1 MPKGGEFKME
11 NILKEYAQ
19 GYCLST
25 DNTVYRED
33 EQKIA
38 SSPVVFVF
46 IGDKSNEGL
55 KSVYEDVN
63 KKWDNSKGI
72 MFFNVY
78 HKERFEA
85 ENVFNFKATASGID
99 IEDKK
104 NLRYDI
110 SDNFYKGENGLI
122 VLNEEIM
129 KMKNKLLDC
138 GKLFSSFERVTI
150 SVVSRADDA
159 MNILVAEISLLI
171 KSKLSQHFRIVLADF
186 YGLLLE
192 KNQKDAFFDAALAF
206 SFFKELSYMQK
217 SDFTFKEDIEVFGSD
232 RKLPVISE
240 NKPIFDLVY
249 LLSDTN
255 EKGIVTSGSL
265 QDNYEIISYI
275 NLIKNR
281 NVNIDTYY
289 DMENQY
295 YDNARFKKNISKE
308 NGSFTLVTAGLAK
321 IKRPNNT
328 VALMAINQF
337 YDELTNKIKQYSNKN
352 KDNLLR
358 VFMLDDENL
367 ALKASGMLPQGK
379 GVEDMRG
386 LMTISSNISI
396 SKLAKLT
403 LREAEEML
411 YGNSCEHF
419 FNDNFEKAIDEK
431 LKNIS
436 LNKEIRGIVKLLME
450 DKRYG
455 LYGTYSLTNPVE
467 ALQDIR
473 LKCVDIDKSIEAINQ
488 EINEIYSKRV
498 QVPSLFKSLFS
509 SNVVLDDIKKD
520 LFKGVYGNKL
530 YILKL
535 KIAQSILRLSENIII
550 SVHEELE
557 EKIDYIESIR
567 ACIEDYTNNDIKE
580 QNEYIAQNI
589 KEYYTLIIKKIVNK
603 LSESYGEDFYFKEN
617 FLGDINQSINDK
629 EKFIKKLCEVCTKY
643 ILCEAEFSKSFED
656 ELNER
661 ANVSIE
667 LIDNSVLSKDELY
680 KRLYG
685 ILEENSTVKA
695 YIMNYNVNKYEEKY
709 FFGDYSSDF
718 IKYAFNVDREG
729 RSYNIGYVH
738 EKRASGIEKLN
749 LMGGFTLG
757 DVMYIKNA
765 ARYYYSCIDNEYK
778 LHRID
783 ASLLPDI

>member
-1 MPKGGEFKME
+1 ME
-11 NILKEYAQ
+11 NILKKYAQ

-25 DNTVYRED
+25 DNTIYRED

-38 SSPVVFVF
+38 SNPVIFVF

-55 KSVYEDVN
+55 KAVYKDVN

-72 MFFNVY
+72 LFFNVY
-78 HKERFEA
+78 HKEKFEA
-85 ENVFNFKATASGID
+85 ENVFNFKAVSDDID
-99 IEDKK
+99 TKDKK
-104 NLRYDI
+104 NVRCDI
-110 SDNFYKGENGLI
+110 SNNFYNNENGLI
-122 VLNEEIM
+122 ALNEEIV

-138 GKLFSSFERVTI
+138 GKLFNSFERVNI

-171 KSKLSQHFRIVLADF
+171 KNKLSQHFRIVLADF
-186 YGLLLE
+186 YSLLVE
-192 KNQKDAFFDAALAF
+192 KNQEDAFFDAALAF
-206 SFFKELSYMQK
+206 SFFKELSYMQR
-217 SDFTFKEDIEVFGSD
+217 SNFSFKEDIEVFGKD

-255 EKGIVTSGSL
+255 EKGIIYNGSL

-275 NLIKNR
+275 NLLKNR

-295 YDNARFKKNISKE
+295 YDNARFKKNISRDDE
-308 NGSFTLVTAGLAK
+308 SFTLVTAGLAK
-321 IKRPNNT
+321 VKRPNST
-328 VALMAINQF
+328 VALMVLNAF
-337 YDELTNKIKQYSNKN
+337 YDELINKMQQYSNKN
-352 KDNLLR
+352 KENLLG
-358 VFMLDDENL
+358 VFMLDESSLD
-367 ALKASGMLPQGK
+367 LKCDSILPKGK
-379 GVEDMRG
+379 GTEDMRG
-386 LMTISSNISI
+386 LMTISSNTSV
-396 SKLAKLT
+396 SKLGKLT

-411 YGNSCEHF
+411 YGSSCENF
-419 FNDNFEKAIDEK
+419 FNENFEKVINEK

-436 LNKEIRGIVKLLME
+436 LNKEIRDSVKLLIK

-455 LYGTYSLTNPVE
+455 LYGAYSLTEPIEV
-467 ALQDIR
+467 LQDVR
-473 LKCVDIDKSIEAINQ
+473 LKCKEIDKNIEAIEQ
-488 EINEIYSKRV
+488 EICEIYDKRV
-498 QVPSLFKSLFS
+498 QIPSFLKSLFS
-509 SNVVLDDIKKD
+509 ANAVLEDIKKD

-535 KIAQSILRLSENIII
+535 RIAQNILKKSGDIII
-550 SVHEELE
+550 KVHEELG
-557 EKIDYIESIR
+557 EKINYIESIKR
-567 ACIEDYTNNDIKE
+567 CIEDYTNNDIKE

-589 KEYYTLIIKKIVNK
+589 REYYTVITKKIIYK
-603 LSESYGEDFYFKEN
+603 LSESYGEDFYFQDK
-617 FLGDINQSINDK
+617 FLGNINQSMDDK
-629 EKFIKKLCEVCTKY
+629 EQLIERLCDICNKY

-667 LIDNSVLSKDELY
+667 HIDNNVLSKEELY
-680 KRLYG
+680 KKLYG
-685 ILEENSTVKA
+685 ILEENSFVKA
-695 YIMNYNVNKYEEKY
+695 YIMNYNVNKYQEKY

-757 DVMYIKNA
+757 DVMYIKNS
-765 ARYYYSCIDNEYK
+765 ARYYHSCIDNEYK

-783 ASLLPDI
+783 ASLLLDI